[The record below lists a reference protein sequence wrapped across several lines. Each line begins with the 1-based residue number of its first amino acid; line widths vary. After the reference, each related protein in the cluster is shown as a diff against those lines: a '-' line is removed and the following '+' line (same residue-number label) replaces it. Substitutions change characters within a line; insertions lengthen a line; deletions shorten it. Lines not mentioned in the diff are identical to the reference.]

1 MEERNFDTLKLFQMF
16 FAILFMLLI
25 IYGKVTEKHNLL
37 PLTLIVM
44 SVMFLIIGIREY
56 KKTQNL
62 MWGIFYLCT
71 SLFILFVGVKAL

>member
-16 FAILFMLLI
+16 FAILL
-25 IYGKVTEKHNLL
+25 
-37 PLTLIVM
+37 
-44 SVMFLIIGIREY
+44 MFLIIGIREY
-56 KKTQNL
+56 KKTKNL

>member
-1 MEERNFDTLKLFQMF
+1 MEERKFDTLKLFQIF
-16 FAILFMLLI
+16 FAILFMFLI
-25 IYGKVTEKHNLL
+25 IYSKVTEKYNLL

-56 KKTQNL
+56 KKTQSL

-71 SLFILFVGVKAL
+71 SLFILFVGVNAL